1 MGVTSLL
8 SAKPVRVAAAVGGF
22 LSRKENYFY
31 NRRFS
36 PKMTEEVTPPEGK
49 TSFSG
54 IPEAQ
59 FIEDVDTF
67 MKGEDSAE
75 AKLKT
80 IDENHQKYKFMEN
93 SLVTRRKRLKGQVP
107 DIKSSLA
114 MIKKLREKKGTEE
127 QMETQFLL
135 SDQVYAKATIPPT
148 DKVCLWLGAN
158 VMLEYSLD
166 DAESLLKKNLES
178 AEKNLQQIAFD
189 LDFLRDQM
197 TITEVTMARLYNWD
211 VKRRKEKKSQGS

>member
-1 MGVTSLL
+1 MQGDLQ
-8 SAKPVRVAAAVGGF
+8 
-22 LSRKENYFY
+22 
-31 NRRFS
+31 
-36 PKMTEEVTPPEGK
+36 PPEGK
-49 TSFSG
+49 KCFSG

-135 SDQVYAKATIPPT
+135 SDQVYAKAVIPPT

-158 VMLEYSLD
+158 VMLEYSLE
-166 DAESLLKKNLES
+166 DAEELLTKNCES
-178 AEKNLQQIAFD
+178 AEKNLAQIAFD
-189 LDFLRDQM
+189 LDYLRDQM

-211 VKRRKEKKSQGS
+211 VKRRKDKKASA